1 MPEVKVITDVVDF
14 RRSVLTAA
22 TGSTV
27 PNKVVTAS
35 LPASTTNSVVVAPP
49 MNYMKMKLHSGT
61 TAALTVSVFGWS
73 YYAGDGGM
81 WVPQLL
87 CTLTTTQGGS
97 SQTIPGIAAAQRE
110 VTLYELTSGD
120 AKIFN
125 SPLTV
130 TSGAFVVIDTLGS
143 QYVEIYA
150 TAASTTPTVHVW
162 TASL

>member
-14 RRSVLTAA
+14 RRSNMNAA
-22 TGSTV
+22 SGSVV

-35 LPASTTNSVVVAPP
+35 VPAATTNSVVVAPS
-49 MNYMKMKLHSGT
+49 MNYMKMKLHCGS

-73 YYAGDGGM
+73 YFPNDGGM

-97 SQTIPGIAAAQRE
+97 DQTIPGIAVAQKE
-110 VTLYELTSGD
+110 VTAYALTSGD
-120 AKIFN
+120 AKIF
-125 SPLTV
+125 STPTAV
-130 TSGAFVVIDTLGS
+130 TPGAFVLIDTLGS

-150 TAASTTPTVHVW
+150 TASSTTPVVYVW
-162 TASL
+162 TSSL